1 MKIVVVGGGKL
12 GSTVSAQLA
21 KEGHDITLIDNNRDV
36 VRRQTDALDS
46 MVIYG
51 NGASLNTQR
60 EADVENAD
68 LMIAVSPQDEIN
80 MMCCIIARKLG
91 CENTIARVRNPEYAE
106 QLRFLKDELGLSM
119 SINPDWITAREIFR
133 LTQIPGFVQRDSFAR
148 GRVEIVEYHLKA
160 DNRLCGVPLAN
171 LPRKLTSKMLVCA
184 VKREGKVFIPDGNFI
199 LRGGDKAYIT
209 APTSE
214 LSNLL
219 GGIGGRRHS
228 VKDIM
233 IIGGSRIAEYLTDML
248 LEAHVNVKLIENNP
262 ARCRVLAEKFPG
274 AVIINADG
282 SSQATLVAENI
293 EKMDSVVTLTNIDE
307 ENLIISIYA
316 SHLQVPQVITKINR
330 TEYSDLFE
338 DKGINCVVSPK
349 SLSAQYIVRFVRAM
363 QNTTGGSVLTVHS
376 LVDNHVEA
384 LEFLVTEKTRNVN
397 MPLKDI
403 NFAPGLL
410 VSCINHDGNVRI
422 PNGNDCFV
430 PGDTV
435 VTVTNNGKVYLDL
448 NDTFA

>member
-12 GSTVSAQLA
+12 GSAVSAQLA

-51 NGASLNTQR
+51 NGASLNSQR
-60 EADVENAD
+60 EADVEHAE
-68 LMIAVSPQDEIN
+68 LLIAVSPQDEVN

-106 QLRFLKDELGLSM
+106 QLRFLQDELGLSM

-148 GRVEIVEYHLKA
+148 GRAEIVEYRLKA
-160 DNRLCGVPLAN
+160 DNKLCGVALSD
-171 LPRKLTSKMLVCA
+171 LPHKLSSKVLVCA
-184 VKREGKVFIPDGNFI
+184 VARGGKVFIPDGSFI
-199 LRGGDKAYIT
+199 LREGDKAYIT
-209 APTSE
+209 APTNE

-219 GGIGGRRHS
+219 GGMGGKRHR
-228 VKDIM
+228 VKNIM
-233 IIGGSRIAEYLTDML
+233 IIGGSRIAEYLTGML
-248 LEAHVNVKLIENNP
+248 LEARVNVKIIENNP
-262 ARCRVLAEKFPG
+262 ARCKVLAEKLSG

-282 SSQATLVAENI
+282 SSQATLRAENI

-307 ENLIISIYA
+307 ENLIISMYA

-330 TEYSDLFE
+330 TEYSSIFE
-338 DKGINCVVSPK
+338 DKGISCVVSPK
-349 SLSAQYIVRFVRAM
+349 SLSAQHIVRFVRAM

-376 LVDNHVEA
+376 LVDGQVEA
-384 LEFLVTEKTRNVN
+384 LEFMVTEKTKNVN
-397 MPLKDI
+397 TPLKDI
-403 NFAPGLL
+403 SFAPGLL
-410 VSCINHDGNVRI
+410 VSCINHDGKVRI
-422 PNGNDCFV
+422 PAGNDCFV

-435 VTVTNNGKVYLDL
+435 VMVTNNGKVYLDL